1 MHINDVYRGKK
12 MANGIFGANKPRV
25 NRQVL
30 LMEYGDESM
39 LKLGKSNGVDSSAG
53 LKRERIEIMAEIL
66 YNCSQQRTKTD
77 IMYKVNLNYTQLK
90 KYLSSLTAQGLLVTE
105 NNKYSTTKKGYRFL
119 NLFAQLN
126 RILVL

>member
-1 MHINDVYRGKK
+1 
-12 MANGIFGANKPRV
+12 MANCIFGVNKPRV

-39 LKLGKSNGVDSSAG
+39 LKLGKSNGVDSGTG
-53 LKRERIEIMAEIL
+53 LKRERIEIMADIL
-66 YNCSQQRTKTD
+66 YSCSQQRTKTD